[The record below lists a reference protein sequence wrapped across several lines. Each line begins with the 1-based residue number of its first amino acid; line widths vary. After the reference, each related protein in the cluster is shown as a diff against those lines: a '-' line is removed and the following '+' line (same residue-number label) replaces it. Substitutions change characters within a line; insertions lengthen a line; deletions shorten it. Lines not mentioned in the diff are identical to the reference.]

1 MEQRRR
7 WKMLRT
13 RASLRRLAP
22 PSSFHIWAQIQLTTT
37 NIDSA
42 SEAVEPSK
50 GPLTAGQSRVA
61 KVSNL
66 SNWTLNKS
74 TFLVF
79 WTFLWSK
86 VSSTVHVFQL
96 STNILNVPLGFSLP
110 LWRFFPQSHLTFECD
125 RRSEKTRNFHN
136 VKETFSKLYPSEALP
151 ELYDFL

>member
-1 MEQRRR
+1 MPCFYIYIYEGKSLNWHNFRRGWSKGEGGRR
-7 WKMLRT
+7 WERGRVLEGWPQH
-13 RASLRRLAP
+13 LV
-22 PSSFHIWAQIQLTTT
+22 FHIWAQIQLTTT

-86 VSSTVHVFQL
+86 VSSTVNVFQL

-125 RRSEKTRNFHN
+125 RRSEKNE
-136 VKETFSKLYPSEALP
+136 KFS
-151 ELYDFL
+151 

>member
-1 MEQRRR
+1 MTELPPTHPIRLGLALNFSVSTMKFSTLQIALVDLLRLHLTTPLLSWIPCQKSLTRTALSSCSRCGTTSPSGPLTCKARARRNLPKARMEQRRR

-22 PSSFHIWAQIQLTTT
+22 HLVFHIWAQIQLTTT

-66 SNWTLNKS
+66 SN
-74 TFLVF
+74 
-79 WTFLWSK
+79 
-86 VSSTVHVFQL
+86 
-96 STNILNVPLGFSLP
+96 
-110 LWRFFPQSHLTFECD
+110 
-125 RRSEKTRNFHN
+125 
-136 VKETFSKLYPSEALP
+136 
-151 ELYDFL
+151 